1 MLKTVTLSILIG
13 TFLIGTYYVLAA
25 SYTPPTQENK
35 LVSELNKMKTD
46 LTYDKFVSMN
56 ENERASLVQQM
67 PSDTIRMLLKE
78 AQSHP
83 TYAAEGTEKIKLQSG
98 SNDLRFTKLTQ
109 VTGVK
114 GYDAGGTVSV
124 VYAGSMAFLR
134 LENFSVANGIDQH
147 LYLTKDGT
155 SSGGIDL
162 GSLKASVGN
171 QNYDIT
177 GIDTNAYDILIIYS
191 KTFDTYYAYAKF
203 LKPA

>member
-83 TYAAEGTEKIKLQSG
+83 TYVAEGTEKIKLQSG

-134 LENFSVANGIDQH
+134 LEDFSVANGIDQH